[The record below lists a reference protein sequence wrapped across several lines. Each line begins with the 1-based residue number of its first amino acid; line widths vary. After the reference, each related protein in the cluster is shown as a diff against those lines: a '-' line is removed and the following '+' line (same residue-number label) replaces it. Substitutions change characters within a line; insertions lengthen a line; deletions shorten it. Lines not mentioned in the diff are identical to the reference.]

1 MKKQNPETVIQNSVR
16 DYLRYRGWYVIRNQQ
31 GLGSHAGMSDLTVI
45 KNGIVVFVEV
55 KTDRGRLSDHQK
67 KFQQDIAIHG
77 GCYEVVT
84 CIEDAEAID
93 RRFTGG
99 NESVASLLSEKTEEE
114 KPRRFKYPR

>member
-31 GLGSHAGMSDLTVI
+31 GLGSHLGMSDLTAV
-45 KNGIVVFVEV
+45 KSGVVVFIEV
-55 KTDRGRLSDHQK
+55 KTDKGRLSDHQK

-99 NESVASLLSEKTEEE
+99 NESVVPLLSKDEAT
-114 KPRRFKYPR
+114 KPQRRFKYPR

>member
-1 MKKQNPETVIQNSVR
+1 MTKKNPETVIQNSVR

-31 GLGSHAGMSDLTVI
+31 GLGSHLGMSDLTAV

-55 KTDRGRLSDHQK
+55 KTDKGRLSDHQK

-93 RRFTGG
+93 RRFAGG
-99 NESVASLLSEKTEEE
+99 NQSVATLLGESEKTE
-114 KPRRFKYPR
+114 PRRFKYPR